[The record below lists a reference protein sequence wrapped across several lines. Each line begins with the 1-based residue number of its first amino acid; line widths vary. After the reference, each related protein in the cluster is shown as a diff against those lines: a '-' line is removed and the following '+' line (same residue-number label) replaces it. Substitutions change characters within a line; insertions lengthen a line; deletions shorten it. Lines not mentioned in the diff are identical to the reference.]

1 MHFRYQ
7 EIASQIR
14 HKILTGE
21 LSPHCKLPSL
31 RSFAKQQQISL
42 STAQACYE
50 LLEAQGHVY
59 VKAKSGFFVQA
70 PLISLKTTHTDY
82 IDFPSI
88 SREISSLDLHN
99 QIQDASS
106 QAQMIHLGAIQLG
119 SPLIPIE
126 ALRRSIQRSL
136 KHSRPEDFLYC
147 DRQGHPRLRQALVD
161 HWSEDAIHIAYDD
174 IFITNG
180 CMAALMLIIQSL
192 TQIGDSIILPTPT
205 FNGQLQL
212 LANLNRK
219 VIEIPAHHQGIDLE
233 RLEQVL
239 KTGQAKACLLTANY
253 QNPLGYCLTH
263 QEKAQIAALAEKYQ
277 CFMIEDDI
285 YGECGYELQRP
296 LPIKH
301 WDQAGYVIWVGS
313 VSKSLSSAY
322 RVGWL
327 CLPKALQHLRS
338 QLLAHNIIVN
348 TPLQLG
354 LADFIFSGGYRR
366 HLNQLHPKL
375 WSQVQDYVQCITEI
389 FAKLSVELQTP
400 QGGYA
405 LWLKLPQNL
414 SGFELYQFALSQSI
428 SIVPGSIFGEDN
440 KYHHYIRINAGHP
453 LTAQVR
459 MALQQLATWINQQ
472 TGLAL
477 SIS

>member
-1 MHFRYQ
+1 MQFRYQ
-7 EIASQIR
+7 EIASQLR

-50 LLEAQGHVY
+50 LLEAQGHLY
-59 VKAKSGFFVQA
+59 VKPKSGFFVHA
-70 PLISLKTTHTDY
+70 PKISLKTQQRDNY
-82 IDFPSI
+82 IDFPSV
-88 SREISSLDLHN
+88 SREISSFDLHN
-99 QIQDASS
+99 QIQEASS
-106 QAQMIHLGAIQLG
+106 QAQIIHLGSIQLG

-136 KHSRPEDFLYC
+136 KHSHPEDFLYC
-147 DRQGHPRLRQALVD
+147 DRQGHPRLRQALLE
-161 HWSEDAIHIAYDD
+161 HWSEDAIHIAFDD

-192 TQIGDSIILPTPT
+192 TNIGDSIILPTPT

-212 LANLNRK
+212 LASLNRK
-219 VIEIPAHHQGIDLE
+219 VIEIPAHNQGIDLE

-277 CFMIEDDI
+277 CYMIEDDI

-327 CLPKALQHLRS
+327 CLPSTLKHLKTK
-338 QLLAHNIIVN
+338 LLANNIIVN

-354 LADFIFSGGYRR
+354 LADFIFSGEYRR
-366 HLNQLHPKL
+366 HLNRLHPCL
-375 WSQVQDYVQCITEI
+375 WAQVQDYIDYIEQL
-389 FAKLSVELQTP
+389 FATLPIQMQVP

-405 LWLKLPQNL
+405 LWIKLPYQL
-414 SGFELYQFALSQSI
+414 SAFDLYQFALTQSI

-440 KYHHYIRINAGHP
+440 KYHDYIRINAGHP
-453 LTAQVR
+453 LTSSIQT
-459 MALQQLATWINQQ
+459 ALQQLATWIQQ
-472 TGLAL
+472 QV
-477 SIS
+477 SRN